1 MTLAEKENE
10 DSNDN
15 DDKQIFCSD
24 LDEIEIA

>member
-1 MTLAEKENE
+1 MTLAEEENE

-15 DDKQIFCSD
+15 DDKQIFCCD